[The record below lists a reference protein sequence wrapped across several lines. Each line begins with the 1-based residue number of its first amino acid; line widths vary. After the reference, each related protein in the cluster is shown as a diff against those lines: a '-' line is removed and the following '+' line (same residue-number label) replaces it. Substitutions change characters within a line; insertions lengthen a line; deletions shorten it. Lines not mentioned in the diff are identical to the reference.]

1 MSGGYGNTV
10 GTRLQQQA
18 GLGDLQPKQTRG
30 VAIGRG
36 RALGGVWE
44 GGVGWDAHGGDG
56 VVGGVPGRVVTGG
69 PGEPGVGQDIVHC
82 QASGGVAAQ
91 QGVDEVSGAR
101 ADPLWHLELPTPNLG
116 EQ

>member
-18 GLGDLQPKQTRG
+18 GLGNLQPKQAWG
-30 VAIGRG
+30 VASGGG

-44 GGVGWDAHGGDG
+44 SGVGWDTHGGDS
-56 VVGGVPGRVVTGG
+56 VVSRIPGRVVTRR
-69 PGEPGVGQDIVHC
+69 PGEPRMGQDIVHG
-82 QASGGVAAQ
+82 QAAGGVTTQ
-91 QGVDEVSGAR
+91 QGIDEVAGTG

-116 EQ
+116 KE